1 MFNVDYKDLEDI
13 DKWLLSKYNKLL
25 KFVTESYEEYDL
37 NKVARALT
45 NFVSDDLSNWYIR
58 RNRERFWES
67 DLTLSKKCVYQT
79 TYNVLVGLSKMIAPI
94 TPFISEEI
102 YQNLTN
108 EVSVH
113 LSDFPK
119 YDESLINE
127 DLEKQMDL
135 VRDLISLGRNVRE
148 ESKIKVRQPISEILL
163 DKKNKDI
170 LKELDSLIIEE
181 LNVKNITYVRDL
193 STYMNFT
200 VKPNFK
206 EVGKLF
212 GKNIKEYTT
221 KLLELTNEEIVKLQ
235 NNESIKMTIDNVE
248 YDITNSMV
256 DIRIESKEGF
266 NVGMANN
273 EFVILNVEL
282 TEELLNEGLA
292 RETVSKIQQLR
303 KNNGF
308 EVSDKINV
316 YFNADEEYFD
326 KINNYLDY
334 IKSETLCN
342 EFTKKENINKEIDIN
357 DYKVGFELE
366 KI

>member
-1 MFNVDYKDLEDI
+1 
-13 DKWLLSKYNKLL
+13 
-25 KFVTESYEEYDL
+25 
-37 NKVARALT
+37 
-45 NFVSDDLSNWYIR
+45 
-58 RNRERFWES
+58 
-67 DLTLSKKCVYQT
+67 
-79 TYNVLVGLSKMIAPI
+79 MIAPI

-127 DLEKQMDL
+127 ELEKQMDL

-163 DKKNKDI
+163 DKRNKDI

-181 LNVKNITYVRDL
+181 LNVKNINYVSDL

-303 KNNGF
+303 KNNNF

-316 YFNADEEYFD
+316 YFNADEEYFN

-342 EFTKKENINKEIDIN
+342 EFTKKEDLNKEIDIN

-366 KI
+366 RI